1 MPALD
6 QSDRA
11 SDIDSLFVSV
21 LLDRP
26 LSEQRDRTMSFDKRL
41 LFDKDLCEVHIPSP
55 NTLLFSHVSQTVL
68 LWKKKQ
74 NKTRK
79 LFTEISRI
87 NFSFIF
93 LTSVICHW
101 TICYFSDWSPD
112 ILWFL
117 TPWIFMSPGCNS
129 SSDFTH
135 MLKYKPHR
143 QIESFLSL
151 LMAWRWME

>member
-41 LFDKDLCEVHIPSP
+41 LFDKDLFGVHIQVP
-55 NTLLFSHVSQTVL
+55 VL
-68 LWKKKQ
+68 CSFHTSLKLCYSEKKKW
-74 NKTRK
+74 K
-79 LFTEISRI
+79 LKVVYRDLENQFQ
-87 NFSFIF
+87 FIF
-93 LTSVICHW
+93 LTSLICHW
-101 TICYFSDWSPD
+101 TIHYFTDWGPD

-117 TPWIFMSPGCNS
+117 TPWIFMSRGCNS